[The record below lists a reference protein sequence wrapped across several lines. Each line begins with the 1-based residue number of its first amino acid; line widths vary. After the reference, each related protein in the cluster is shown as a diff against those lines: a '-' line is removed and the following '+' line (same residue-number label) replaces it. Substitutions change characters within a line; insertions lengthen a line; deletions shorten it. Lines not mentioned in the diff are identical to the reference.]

1 MGKKERS
8 LTNAEIRAANKK
20 HDTEIKKQDIKSW
33 RGKQNSVY
41 ETAERNTLGTGWSN
55 RLQNQ
60 NNWASQSDAA
70 KNSVLRNQ
78 IKIKQIK
85 NGK

>member
-8 LTNAEIRAANKK
+8 LTDAEIRAANKK
-20 HDTEIKKQDIKSW
+20 HDAEIGRQDIKSW
-33 RGKQNSVY
+33 KGKNNSVY
-41 ETAERNTLGTGWSN
+41 ETAERDTIGTGWSN
-55 RLQNQ
+55 RLQHQ
-60 NNWASQSDAA
+60 NNWASKSDAA